1 MRPTKTLDN
10 FDNSYLP
17 LGLYFICEPSKDLMS
32 EWIFGYECHI
42 EFEAVVWGL

>member
-1 MRPTKTLDN
+1 MRPTETLNN

-32 EWIFGYECHI
+32 EWIFEYECPI
-42 EFEAVVWGL
+42 QFETVVRGL